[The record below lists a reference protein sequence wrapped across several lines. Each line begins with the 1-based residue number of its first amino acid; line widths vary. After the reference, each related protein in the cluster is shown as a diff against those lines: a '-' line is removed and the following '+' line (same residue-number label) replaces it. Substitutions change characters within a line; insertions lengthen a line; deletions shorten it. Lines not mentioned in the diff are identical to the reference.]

1 MNEFQAI
8 NDVIDTSIRNS
19 SYISVLI
26 SSGVF
31 IIYTLINKLVD
42 LFKNKDKNKPLIE
55 MATAIK
61 DVSVNVVML
70 NNVLNKLFRDDEKR
84 EISRTK
90 SVITLVFT
98 TFKSNIV
105 HKCIDIIVHNHID
118 ENKDYVV
125 EIINKLVSTEY
136 YKIYSAL
143 SAYEINDCPVSSKLK
158 TEWIKEVID
167 DIISIIY
174 SNQDSATRIVQLN
187 NKLLINVNEYSTF
200 VTNKIFN

>member
-105 HKCIDIIVHNHID
+105 HKCIDIIVHNHIE
-118 ENKDYVV
+118 ENKDYIL

-158 TEWIKEVID
+158 TEWIKEVTD
-167 DIISIIY
+167 DIIAIIY
-174 SNQDSATRIVQLN
+174 SNQDSPTRIVQLN

-200 VTNKIFN
+200 VTNKIFS

>member
-90 SVITLVFT
+90 AVINLVFT

-118 ENKDYVV
+118 ENKDYII

-158 TEWIKEVID
+158 SEWIKEVAD
-167 DIISIIY
+167 DVISIIY
-174 SNQDSATRIVQLN
+174 SNQDSSTRIVQLN
-187 NKLLINVNEYSTF
+187 NKLLIDVNEYSTF
-200 VTNKIFN
+200 VTNKIFS

>member
-118 ENKDYVV
+118 ENKDYII

-158 TEWIKEVID
+158 TEWIKEVTD
-167 DIISIIY
+167 DIIAIIY

-200 VTNKIFN
+200 VTNKIFS